1 MKVGTKIAVTFFRP
15 EGDVTELAIV
25 ARVTKQMLPLPA
37 SYMPVRFH
45 QQGVVLVHL
54 SRISAA

>member
-1 MKVGTKIAVTFFRP
+1 MKVGTKIVVTFMRP

-37 SYMPVRFH
+37 GYMPVRF
-45 QQGVVLVHL
+45 QQGVLLVHL